1 MAGGR
6 IPATGARV
14 SNPGSL
20 RSNADGKGFL
30 PTDPLGRDK
39 PGEFVRHQKLTVE
52 NSTAGSSS
60 AIAAVLRARN
70 PQIFMTLVNKGI
82 GTTEFGNS
90 KADRFSN
97 NNFDVNFPE
106 EKIYDISSLT
116 YHKYGVLTYLGPV
129 DASKGITKQ
138 FVVTEVLE
146 GRYSYPGLGIV
157 PVKANFTGPS
167 SVYAVTPIS
176 AGVDALT
183 SSKNLDDPTKYTYRI
198 GVIEQARVP
207 DGVLNI
213 TREDH
218 DVYPGTI
225 RRTALEVDGQLFI
238 YTSGAGINRYHN
250 SGTGLI
256 PFGGAAGG
264 AASLGRAG
272 GQIGVAAANDA
283 FGAQA
288 FRTLDQQAVKYVN
301 SIRNKAK

>member
-39 PGEFVRHQKLTVE
+39 PGEFVRHQKLAVE

-60 AIAAVLRARN
+60 AIVAVLRAKN
-70 PQIFMTLVNKGI
+70 LQIFMNVVSKGI
-82 GTTEFGNS
+82 GTTEFGTS

-106 EKIYDISSLT
+106 EKIYDTSSLT

-129 DASKGITKQ
+129 DPSKGITKQ
-138 FVVTEVLE
+138 FIVTDVLE
-146 GRYSYPGLGIV
+146 GRYSFPGLGIA
-157 PVKANFTGPS
+157 PVKANFKGHS
-167 SVYAVTPIS
+167 SVYAVTPFS
-176 AGVDALT
+176 AGADAVS
-183 SSKNLDDPTKYTYRI
+183 SSKNLDDPTKYIYRV

-213 TREDH
+213 TTEDH

-225 RRTALEVDGQLFI
+225 RRAVLKVDGHLFM

-256 PFGGAAGG
+256 PFAHPWVSA
-264 AASLGRAG
+264 GRAG
-272 GQIGVAAANDA
+272 GQIGVAAANDM

-288 FRTLDQQAVKYVN
+288 FRTLDRQAVKYLDG
-301 SIRNKAK
+301 IRNRTK